1 MKKRWHKDPS
11 EGRYLTVAAVVLMLL
26 LSACGNDDGGNLA
39 GIDLENLELPES
51 TTSDEV
57 GDNEVATTGIGF
69 GGGGS
74 GSSGCGTVE
83 DIGPS
88 STATG
93 TLSTGDCL
101 LSDLIINFPPDG
113 TFVDEYRVSLSTAA
127 NLTVTMTSADFDAY
141 LIVVDRSESCASG
154 GCPLSSIIFFDD
166 NGGGGPNG
174 TNASLTMSLSSG
186 TYLIFA
192 NSTVADQGSY
202 RLETSF

>member
-1 MKKRWHKDPS
+1 
-11 EGRYLTVAAVVLMLL
+11 MLL
-26 LSACGNDDGGNLA
+26 LSACGNDDSGSLA
-39 GIDLENLELPES
+39 GLDLDNLELAE
-51 TTSDEV
+51 TTGDEEV
-57 GDNEVATTGIGF
+57 DDNEVATTGIGF

-88 STATG
+88 SSVTG

-127 NLTVTMTSADFDAY
+127 TLTVTMTSVDMDAY
-141 LIVVDRSESCASG
+141 LIVVDRSESCVS
-154 GCPLSSIIFFDD
+154 GCPFSSIIFFDD